1 MLPMSKATNAFIK
14 GPLITDSIGRPDELE
29 LSELQQ
35 VGQEGAPLRELPQQG
50 GQLAVQPAT
59 TASPQATT

>member
-14 GPLITDSIGRPDELE
+14 VPLITDSIGRPDELE

-50 GQLAVQPAT
+50 GQLAVPAT
-59 TASPQATT
+59 TATPQATT